1 MAAAAAALLLGCLL
15 CGAGGQRVKVRE
27 EVVALVGEEAVLPC
41 LLGAA
46 GPGVRV
52 SQVTWVRSGGGGGR
66 RSVAVLHPRL
76 APSYPG
82 EGGGRL
88 RFRGRSLLDA
98 TLLLGPLRLADRG
111 VYTCEFATYPDGTE
125 GASTR
130 LLVLAKPRSQAAALA
145 VAPGSLPVP
154 VATCTAAGGHPAANV
169 TWESPVG
176 GSAEA
181 EAEPAGPDG
190 AVTVTSRFSLVPSP
204 AADKQRVVC
213 VVRHPGLPRP
223 QRLPVALSVL
233 AQPRSDGA
241 SATGAI
247 VGGIIAG
254 IVAAAVVA
262 TAGAICHQ
270 QRKNRTA
277 RGADDLDAP
286 PPYKPPPPREK
297 PQEPPWAPE
306 SQLLPLRP
314 PGAEAAPAEAG
325 GAPASGR
332 GGAPASGRAPPPR
345 YRERP
350 EPGDGDGDGDDGD
363 GDDYAEQLEPLYG
376 AVADPSGA
384 FVMSPA
390 LYV

>member
-233 AQPRSDGA
+233 ASTPPRPTSRPLPARSRRSRHGPPSPSCCPCGRPERRRRLPRPEGPRRPGEEGPRRPGGRHRRGTA
-241 SATGAI
+241 SGRSRVTVTVTVTTGT
-247 VGGIIAG
+247 VTTTRSSWSPCTGRWP
-254 IVAAAVVA
+254 
-262 TAGAICHQ
+262 T
-270 QRKNRTA
+270 RP
-277 RGADDLDAP
+277 AP
-286 PPYKPPPPREK
+286 SSCRRRCTCERLPPPP
-297 PQEPPWAPE
+297 PQFGPSSAPGRPQFGPGSVPVR
-306 SQLLPLRP
+306 SQFI
-314 PGAEAAPAEAG
+314 
-325 GAPASGR
+325 
-332 GGAPASGRAPPPR
+332 PR
-345 YRERP
+345 SIP
-350 EPGDGDGDGDDGD
+350 
-363 GDDYAEQLEPLYG
+363 
-376 AVADPSGA
+376 V
-384 FVMSPA
+384 
-390 LYV
+390 